1 MMDAFKVISAV
12 SNGIP
17 GLGRCAGKGG
27 VMKGTVR
34 SMERLIEEQMHR
46 WQLMHREKKA
56 EKEVLPV
63 VTISREPGSGGRII
77 AQKLA
82 VKLNVEVFQQEVL
95 HEMARRAEVSQQ
107 MLATMDER
115 GLTILEDWIS
125 SLVYDRHMW
134 PDEYLKH
141 LMNVIGTIGKHGR
154 AVVVGRGANFI
165 LPPEQRFRV
174 RITAPRRFR
183 IRKVA
188 QEFDL
193 SEDEAKPRVIKTESD
208 RKAFIRKY
216 FNADI
221 ADPDNY
227 DLTINTKNLGVDHA
241 VNLIAAALGCI
252 V

>member
-1 MMDAFKVISAV
+1 
-12 SNGIP
+12 
-17 GLGRCAGKGG
+17 
-27 VMKGTVR
+27 MKGPVR
-34 SMERLIEEQMHR
+34 SMEQLIEEQVHR
-46 WQLMHREKKA
+46 WRLMHVEKKA

-63 VTISREPGSGGRII
+63 VTISREPGSGGRIV

-82 VKLNVEVFQQEVL
+82 VKLDVEVFHQEVL
-95 HEMARRAEVSQQ
+95 HEMAKRADISKQ

-115 GLTILEDWIS
+115 GLSILEDWIS
-125 SLVYDRHMW
+125 SLVYDRHIW
-134 PDEYLKH
+134 PDEYLGH

-165 LPPEQRFRV
+165 LAPEQRFRV

-188 QEFDL
+188 QEFNL
-193 SEDEAKPRVIKTESD
+193 SEQDAKRRVIKTESD

-227 DLTINTKNLGVDHA
+227 DLTINTKNLSVDHA
-241 VNLIAAALGCI
+241 ANVIAAALGC
-252 V
+252 VVASEL